1 MFRVHLTVSFRS
13 VYNERNCRPKP
24 CRFTPRQKG
33 VTSLAGRKKVWT
45 LLLRLFGAALSVI
58 LLALLAA
65 SLILARPQDEKT
77 ETAAA
82 LPSSVSRPAVSADQE
97 SDLFQLVSDFP
108 APVMSFMSGSG
119 MTFVSAVSSDA
130 AVSGGFGRI
139 ATLCWQTAGGEPMV
153 LRSIWPADA
162 LTLLESDYHFTPYAG
177 PTLFGS
183 VSVRM
188 ENNDSVRLHMT
199 TDQAI
204 YAVYL
209 PRSLSGQIN
218 TLCRSLQLFTASPQD

>member
-13 VYNERNCRPKP
+13 VYNERNCTPKP

-45 LLLRLFGAALSVI
+45 LLLRLFGAALSMI

-130 AVSGGFGRI
+130 AVS
-139 ATLCWQTAGGEPMV
+139 GGEPMV